1 MMRQPTYLLRIYFLL
16 ASLVSFFLLG
26 SCTGREG
33 EGEYFAFEAVPRD
46 GWKPSKPLTFDVL
59 FPETTTRLSAE
70 VILRMDSRL
79 DRGRVRLRS
88 TLRRS
93 EMILRQDTLEMNFAS
108 GVGQWRRP
116 GVVYHEFV
124 APLAQP
130 LHVPYAGLFVLEVA
144 LLDSLPLQ
152 GVESVGLH
160 LVDATRERK

>member
-1 MMRQPTYLLRIYFLL
+1 MMRQPKYLLRIYFLL
-16 ASLVSFFLLG
+16 ASLVSLFLLG
-26 SCTGREG
+26 SCTEREG

-46 GWKPSKPLTFDVL
+46 GWKPAKPLTFDVL
-59 FPETTTRLSAE
+59 FPETTT
-70 VILRMDSRL
+70 L
-79 DRGRVRLRS
+79 DRGHVRLLS

-160 LVDATRERK
+160 LVDSARERK

>member
-16 ASLVSFFLLG
+16 ASLVSLFLLG
-26 SCTGREG
+26 SCTEREG

-46 GWKPSKPLTFDVL
+46 GWKPAKPLTFDVL

-116 GVVYHEFV
+116 RVVYHEFV

-160 LVDATRERK
+160 LVDSTRERK

>member
-1 MMRQPTYLLRIYFLL
+1 
-16 ASLVSFFLLG
+16 
-26 SCTGREG
+26 
-33 EGEYFAFEAVPRD
+33 
-46 GWKPSKPLTFDVL
+46 
-59 FPETTTRLSAE
+59 
-70 VILRMDSRL
+70 
-79 DRGRVRLRS
+79 
-88 TLRRS
+88 
-93 EMILRQDTLEMNFAS
+93 MILRQDTLEMNFAS

-160 LVDATRERK
+160 LVDSARERK